1 VTSTTT
7 TDRAPAPART
17 RTTARPRRGRRRL
30 GSDTAPRPGMLYVL
44 PAALFFGMF
53 AIVPLVLV
61 VVLSF
66 TSWPGFGDP
75 QFVGLD
81 NWQRLTGD
89 QRVIN
94 ATRTTLLLTVLGW
107 ATQTP
112 VSIAIGVWASGP
124 QRNRAVLSS
133 IFFLPLLLSSA
144 AIALMYHR
152 YLDPNFGLAKDLG
165 PLIGFP
171 DGNILGTRHGALGVL
186 VFVGMWQWI
195 PFHSLLYQAA
205 ARVIPQM
212 LYDAARIDGA
222 SRWDMFWRITIPQL
236 RHTIVTSSVIMV
248 VGSLITF
255 ETVLLLTAGGPGTAT
270 QVLPYLMYRSGF
282 FEFQM
287 GYASAVA
294 TVLVVLGTTVS
305 LVIVRFSGFAKM
317 RSTLEGL

>member
-1 VTSTTT
+1 V
-7 TDRAPAPART
+7 
-17 RTTARPRRGRRRL
+17 
-30 GSDTAPRPGMLYVL
+30 LYVL
-44 PAALFFGMF
+44 PAALFFGLF

-66 TSWPGFGDP
+66 TTWPGFGDP
-75 QFVGLD
+75 QFAGLD
-81 NWQRLTGD
+81 NWRRLVGD

-94 ATRTTLLLTVLGW
+94 ATRITLLLTVLGW

-112 VSIAIGVWASGP
+112 MSIAIGVWAAGP

-144 AIALMYHR
+144 AIALMFHR
-152 YLDPNFGLAKDLG
+152 FLDPNFGLARDLG

-171 DGNILGTRHGALGVL
+171 DGNILGTRQGALGVL

-205 ARVIPQM
+205 ARVVPGM

-236 RHTIVTSSVIMV
+236 RHTILTSSVIMV

-270 QVLPYLMYRSGF
+270 QILPYLMYRSGF

-294 TVLVVLGTTVS
+294 TVLVVLGTTIS
-305 LVIVRFSGFAKM
+305 LVIVRFSGFARM

>member
-1 VTSTTT
+1 MTTVTL
-7 TDRAPAPART
+7 PART
-17 RTTARPRRGRRRL
+17 PAGEPVGVRVRAGRRR
-30 GSDTAPRPGMLYVL
+30 GVGPNTAPRPGVWYVL
-44 PAALFFGMF
+44 PAALFFTVF

-66 TSWPGFGDP
+66 TTWPGFGDP
-75 QFVGLD
+75 QFTGMD
-81 NWQRLTGD
+81 NWERLVGD

-112 VSIAIGVWASGP
+112 MAIAIGVWAAGP
-124 QRNRAVLSS
+124 QRNRAVLSAV
-133 IFFLPLLLSSA
+133 FFLPLLLSSA
-144 AIALMYHR
+144 AIALMFHR
-152 YLDPNFGLAKDLG
+152 FLDPNFGLARDLG

-205 ARVIPQM
+205 ARTIPQM

-222 SRWDMFWRITIPQL
+222 GRWATFWRITLPQL
-236 RHTIVTSSVIMV
+236 RNTVVTSSVIIV

-255 ETVLLLTAGGPGTAT
+255 ETVLLLTDGGPGTAT
-270 QVLPYLMYRSGF
+270 QILPFLMYQAGF
-282 FEFQM
+282 FEFRM

-294 TVLVVLGTTVS
+294 TVLVLLGTAIS

>member
-1 VTSTTT
+1 V
-7 TDRAPAPART
+7 
-17 RTTARPRRGRRRL
+17 
-30 GSDTAPRPGMLYVL
+30 LYVL
-44 PAALFFGMF
+44 PAALFFGLF

-66 TSWPGFGDP
+66 TTWPGFGDP
-75 QFVGLD
+75 QFAGLD
-81 NWQRLTGD
+81 NWRRLVGD

-94 ATRTTLLLTVLGW
+94 ATRITLLLTVLGW

-112 VSIAIGVWASGP
+112 MSIAIGVWAAGP

-144 AIALMYHR
+144 AIALMFHR
-152 YLDPNFGLAKDLG
+152 FLDPNFGLARDLG

-171 DGNILGTRHGALGVL
+171 DGNILGTRQGALGVL

-205 ARVIPQM
+205 ARVVPGM

-270 QVLPYLMYRSGF
+270 QILPYLMYRSGF

-294 TVLVVLGTTVS
+294 TVLVVLGTTIS
-305 LVIVRFSGFAKM
+305 LVIVRFSGFARM

>member
-1 VTSTTT
+1 MTATGV
-7 TDRAPAPART
+7 APAPPRVSPA
-17 RTTARPRRGRRRL
+17 ARPRRGRRHP
-30 GSDTAPRPGMLYVL
+30 GSDTAPRPGVWYVL
-44 PAALFFGMF
+44 PAALFFGLF
-53 AIVPLVLV
+53 AVVPLGLV

-66 TSWPGFGDP
+66 TTWPGFGDP
-75 QFVGLD
+75 QFTGLD
-81 NWQRLTGD
+81 NWQRLAGD
-89 QRVIN
+89 QRILN
-94 ATRTTLLLTVLGW
+94 ATRTTLLLTGLGW

-112 VSIAIGVWASGP
+112 LAIAIGVWAAGP

-152 YLDPNFGLAKDLG
+152 FLDPNFGLARDLG

-205 ARVIPQM
+205 ARVIPAM

-222 SRWDMFWRITIPQL
+222 SRWAMFWRITVPQL
-236 RHTIVTSSVIMV
+236 RHTIVTSSVIIV

-270 QVLPYLMYRSGF
+270 QVLPFLMYRSGF

-294 TVLVVLGTTVS
+294 TVLVVLGTAVS
-305 LVIVRFSGFAKM
+305 LVIVRFSGFASM